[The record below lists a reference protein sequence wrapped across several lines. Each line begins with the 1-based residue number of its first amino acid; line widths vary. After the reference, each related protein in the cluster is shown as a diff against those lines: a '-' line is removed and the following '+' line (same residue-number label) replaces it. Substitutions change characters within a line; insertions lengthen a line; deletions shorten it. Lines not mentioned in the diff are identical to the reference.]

1 MTEKAKVRYIVSD
14 VAAAVE
20 FYRGLL
26 GFEVDMQ
33 FGPGFAMLSRGP
45 LQLLM
50 NAPGAGGAGAAM
62 PDGALPQPGGWNR
75 IQIEVDSLDETLAR
89 LTDAGVPARGEVIE
103 GIGGRQVLVE
113 DASANPIELFE
124 PAPQG

>member
-75 IQIEVDSLDETLAR
+75 IQIDVEDLDGRVGELR
-89 LTDAGVPARGEVIE
+89 RAGATFRNEIVQGN
-103 GIGGRQVLVE
+103 GGRQILVE
-113 DASANPIELFE
+113 DPSGNLVELFQ
-124 PAPQG
+124 PAAR